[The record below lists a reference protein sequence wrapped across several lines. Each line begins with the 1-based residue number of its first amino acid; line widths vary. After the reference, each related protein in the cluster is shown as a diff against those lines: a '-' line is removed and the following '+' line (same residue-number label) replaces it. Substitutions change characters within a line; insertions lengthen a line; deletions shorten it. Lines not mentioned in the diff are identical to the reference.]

1 MLPFANML
9 RDIADARGGAECV
22 PTRGGGDAD
31 GLTGMDIL
39 DLVRLC
45 TGGGGEKGG
54 TSRFVG
60 VYAAPQLDGV
70 DVRELD
76 PLTRPTG
83 RRAADDS
90 AVDCSGRQR
99 DKCGGGKRSAGKRSV
114 LVVNVGEHWVTI
126 CLDTKLGV
134 LYLDSYGLP
143 PGLPPVQRFI
153 ARACREALKLDPRKH
168 THYNGRQVQAWKS
181 NYCGLYAVLWTL
193 CLTMTAGDAS
203 EDEHRA
209 VADTKIKFYKQKRRL
224 SENDCLCGDY
234 LRQLGEANSTAIER
248 RFANEVAAAEAEA
261 KRANN
266 NNRKRRAA
274 NNNNNKTRKTA
285 KRAKTGV

>member
-1 MLPFANML
+1 MQ
-9 RDIADARGGAECV
+9 RGIADAHRGAGYV
-22 PTRGGGDAD
+22 PNFGGGNED
-31 GLTGMDIL
+31 GLTGVDIV

-45 TGGGGEKGG
+45 TGGERAG
-54 TSRFVG
+54 TPRFVG

-70 DVRELD
+70 DVRELN
-76 PLTRPTG
+76 PLQRPTG
-83 RRAADDS
+83 RRTAGGEVGADDDGS
-90 AVDCSGRQR
+90 GAGCSGPQW
-99 DKCGGGKRSAGKRSV
+99 DKCSGSRRSGKRSV

-209 VADTKIKFYKQKRRL
+209 VADTKIKFYKAKGRL